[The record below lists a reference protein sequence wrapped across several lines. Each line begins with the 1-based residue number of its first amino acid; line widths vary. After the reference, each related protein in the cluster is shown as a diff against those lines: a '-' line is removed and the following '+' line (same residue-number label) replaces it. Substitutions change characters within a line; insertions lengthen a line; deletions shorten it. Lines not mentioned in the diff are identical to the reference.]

1 VDREVAAGQRA
12 ESTDSND
19 FQDYSFARLE
29 RAIGTL
35 MEQYL
40 QLQAEND
47 KLCQELQ
54 DRERRVHALDE
65 ALLEANQR
73 RQDVLKRVDD
83 LVAQLDQLDAGL
95 ESQDG

>member
-1 VDREVAAGQRA
+1 
-12 ESTDSND
+12 
-19 FQDYSFARLE
+19 
-29 RAIGTL
+29 

-54 DRERRVHALDE
+54 DRERRVRTLDE

-83 LVAQLDQLDAGL
+83 LISQLDQLDGRFET
-95 ESQDG
+95 ESA